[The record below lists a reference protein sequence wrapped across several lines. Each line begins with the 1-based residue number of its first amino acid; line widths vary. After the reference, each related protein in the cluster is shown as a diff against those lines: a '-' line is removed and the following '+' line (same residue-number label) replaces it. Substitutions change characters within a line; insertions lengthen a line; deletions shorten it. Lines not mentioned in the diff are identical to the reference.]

1 MRIDDIFEAMTDIDD
16 RFIEAARPLEPL
28 HDGQPVTIVPAPR
41 RARWKTIVPA
51 AACVAAVL
59 TTTAIGGKYLYTKS
73 LSAASES
80 KTFWYPEMGK
90 YIVSEKITN
99 NTEKLTYAFT
109 TSGAHYERWDDES
122 YYAKDFDELAA
133 KSDLIVAGQFVDLP
147 HQAQD
152 PKKIH
157 VSGHDSVRVGN
168 GIVIDETDITG
179 PMEDACMF
187 NYLRVGRVLKG
198 DVKADDY
205 LLINQETSV
214 NTNGNDYYIVFAYD
228 RLTPMLKG
236 DEWIYFLQE
245 TEDGYYIPVNGAQGR
260 YPMPN
265 NNNVDFSEADGKI
278 DEFSTYSNAAPARDE
293 IYAELLSRLN
303 RADKPKIEQISVPG
317 ESFNTFA
324 VEEFPDVEF
333 NVSRLGVSANDADVF
348 HMKDDETLEN
358 LYLADLNG
366 DGKRELCA
374 TIGGENSAVVQKRV
388 AVRDYANDLYYTLGN
403 ELDCSLYGENLYFL
417 SIDTGTVYTNSDVN
431 NEPVWIP
438 EDNEVLV
445 VRYTVRESAD
455 AHLIVKTQELTLDM
469 MKLDDTSL
477 PLWEVPLWG
486 NATFTLPDFVGFRFE
501 TIRYEDSTAFLIN
514 DDTHS
519 GVVLKK
525 QVEAVYFCD
534 LNGDGQREIILSEVE
549 DEGCGVWVYDI
560 MDDGELGCARYP
572 AEGYGRAVE
581 LNGKLALQTDSGTK
595 EINYS
600 KSDLQRVVTD
610 RRSMW
615 GGTPFKL
622 GDSTDYGYYNIK
634 LDIDH
639 KTTTFN
645 DFFPNDDISIENG
658 TLRISR
664 NSETLL
670 KTGRLEELYG
680 VTDAEND
687 CLLFVYKNESGGI
700 DAFMLTENDSKLVH
714 IDDLVDNNVELT
726 DHRDVSIDFKDGRG
740 VSLIRVLS
748 LIYK

>member
-16 RFIEAARPLEPL
+16 RFIEAARPLEPMEL
-28 HDGQPVTIVPAPR
+28 YGADQVVPAKKAPR

-152 PKKIH
+152 PQKIH

-205 LLINQETSV
+205 LLINQETSI

-278 DEFSTYSNAAPARDE
+278 DEFSTCSNAAPARNE
-293 IYAELLSRLN
+293 IYAELLDRLN
-303 RADKPKIEQISVPG
+303 RADKPKIEQIGVPG

-348 HMKDDETLEN
+348 DMKDDETLEN

-403 ELDCSLYGENLYFL
+403 ELDCTIYGQNSYSL
-417 SIDTGTVYTNSDVN
+417 SIDTGTIYTNSDVN

-445 VRYTVRESAD
+445 VNCTVWESPD
-455 AHLIVKTQELTLDM
+455 CVLTSIRELTLDM

-477 PLWEVPLWG
+477 PLWEVPLIG
-486 NATFTLPDFVGFRFE
+486 NTPFTLPDFEGFEFE
-501 TIRYEDSTAFLIN
+501 V
-514 DDTHS
+514 DTSFVNPQFDFHWGES
-519 GVVLKK
+519 SCSSNVVNK
-525 QVEAVYFCD
+525 VYFCD
-534 LNGDGQREIILSEVE
+534 IDGDGRREIIMNCPFV
-549 DEGCGVWVYDI
+549 
-560 MDDGELGCARYP
+560 DDGCIRVYGFMDNGEMGEAFYFENGGCRL
-572 AEGYGRAVE
+572 VE
-581 LNGKLALQTDSGTK
+581 LNGKLVYKTQDDEHAFEFSR
-595 EINYS
+595 
-600 KSDLQRVVTD
+600 SDLKPIFAQSYSYEPMGWDHTINFGEIVPMASRYNIRIEDRTLEIAYGGETIFSSKHKLGELYSIPDGKNNSLVLVFTNAEDNTVSAVKLSERSRYLYRFNESITLKPTADELLIVREDGSEEPFVFPDDDSQIIVVTA
-610 RRSMW
+610 M
-615 GGTPFKL
+615 
-622 GDSTDYGYYNIK
+622 
-634 LDIDH
+634 
-639 KTTTFN
+639 
-645 DFFPNDDISIENG
+645 
-658 TLRISR
+658 
-664 NSETLL
+664 
-670 KTGRLEELYG
+670 
-680 VTDAEND
+680 
-687 CLLFVYKNESGGI
+687 
-700 DAFMLTENDSKLVH
+700 
-714 IDDLVDNNVELT
+714 
-726 DHRDVSIDFKDGRG
+726 
-740 VSLIRVLS
+740 
-748 LIYK
+748 